1 MKLLGISGSMTKSGR
16 TRTAVQ
22 FALDAARRRFSETE
36 IELLDLREWKIALL
50 DGRALAEYEDDTPR
64 VVETISRAHCFL
76 IGSPIYRGTYTGA
89 LKNLLD
95 HVPVEALMGKVV
107 GLIATAATAHHYLA
121 IDHDFRAVMA
131 WFNAYVAPGSVY
143 VENAHFQGQELADA
157 RVREHLRQL
166 GESVV
171 LLAQKLQGA
180 PADPPPL
187 AAWPRG

>member
-22 FALDAARRRFSETE
+22 FALDAALGRFPEVE
-36 IELLDLREWKIALL
+36 IELLDLREWKVAML
-50 DGRALAEYEDDTPR
+50 DGRALSDYADDTPG
-64 VVETISRAHCFL
+64 VVEKVQRADCFL

-107 GLIATAATAHHYLA
+107 GLIATGATAHHYLA
-121 IDHDFRAVMA
+121 IDHELRAVMA

-143 VENAHFQGQELADA
+143 VENAHYREQELVDE

-166 GESVV
+166 GEGVIM
-171 LLAQKLQGA
+171 LARKLQGT
-180 PADPPPL
+180 PAEPPPL
-187 AAWPRG
+187 AAWTRG